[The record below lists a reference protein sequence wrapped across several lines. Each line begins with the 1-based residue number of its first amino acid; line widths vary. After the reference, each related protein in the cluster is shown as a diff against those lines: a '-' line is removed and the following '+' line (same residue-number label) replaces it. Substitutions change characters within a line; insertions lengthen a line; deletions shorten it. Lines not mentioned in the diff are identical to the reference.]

1 MTNAKRL
8 AKKLLSV
15 VLCLAMVLPM
25 LLAAGVSP
33 WLAIF
38 DDIVPDA
45 AAAASDIKIIVPET
59 IYLTPS
65 TGSSTAGQY
74 YVNNNADGTAKA
86 AYGTTGEVYVTYPG
100 ATLTSVTAST
110 TSAATLTWS
119 TAIAG
124 KTMSSS
130 ATTGVFTIKLGAGV
144 SAGNTAL
151 VEWVFKFNVNGK
163 TQSHYAYSVA
173 YAPYPQPVGAA
184 AESIS
189 GRGASD
195 ARQAWLGSIL
205 WVDGVHGAT
214 ASNYTGGGTYYPSTS
229 AFLPMTGAFTSS
241 GYGDT
246 RPQNLW
252 ITSSSNGLYPSM
264 SFVESAEDKNHKR
277 TNVVSPEAFL
287 TVDTSRYNNFNQIP
301 NFKVGYMITDAEN
314 ADEGAYYIADYTG
327 HDYQGNDEGD
337 GLDLA
342 SYSNGGSVRDR
353 RADYYNAPHGT
364 VLKSGSDYS
373 RGLKYHDV
381 WNRAISSGLLTI
393 KAAGYNDENNG
404 GALTVHRS
412 AWNNNFVQ
420 IKVTTTNKAGLR
432 AAVQLGTGFAKE
444 NYTTESWNAFYTE
457 LKADALRLGNPA
469 NADSEYNSE
478 YAAMGLATYLYLDA
492 ATNGGVCDVAYDA
505 IVVGIDNSG
514 LYDVYTKYKATREGY
529 AFKGWNTDPNATT
542 GSQNLTVT
550 YNTTVYAIFEKAVKV
565 QFTYLTTAGSA
576 TSSIENI
583 FFYNNDTTKSV
594 TVPMLEGFETVT
606 KKGEFTLLGFRADDQ
621 PAAPTISLGSTLTYD
636 AATVLAT
643 NRYYAVYSRDDLTVT
658 FDNGHED
665 ASGAPAAMTA
675 SQYISAANKRESK
688 DFEIPAT
695 IPTREGYEFLGW
707 ADKKGADAVVQPGGT
722 YTTDVDATLYAVW
735 APTSYKVIY
744 DTNGGNEMTALQYD
758 AENKKAKLGT
768 PSRVGYDFVAWEV
781 VETVGTWVAGD
792 TFEAGTKLL
801 GNSGNVTMKAQWAA
815 KTDIR
820 YSVYHMLQNADATGY
835 DQYKSKIVRG
845 TADAEID
852 ITALVEADI
861 YGYAYDRA
869 EANGE
874 AVAAK
879 TTVLPDGSRV
889 IMLYY
894 DRVDYAV
901 TLETS
906 DGVTAV
912 TGAGDYR
919 YESVATVK
927 ASCAP
932 GYAFVAWV
940 DADGNVV
947 STDAE
952 YSFAVTADVALKAT
966 AQHESYTIT
975 YEDGTVLEY
984 NYGEDFTFKTAEKAG
999 YTFDG
1004 WKIEVVGTRENNWL
1018 ENCTDG
1024 EINTTDAII
1033 TNTMYGDIALTAK
1046 WIANTY
1052 TITYVNDD
1060 DSVIYTGNYTAED
1073 TITLL
1078 TSEKEGAVFVG
1089 WDVSSQDGNWADTYA
1104 GEQEVS
1110 GMYGDVTLKAMY
1122 RDSFFTLV
1130 FDANGGNKVET
1141 MIYAVSGNV
1150 ARPIGATAVLPT
1162 ATRPGYEFDG
1172 WICVASSAGAE
1183 DPDANDWVVDQKYA
1197 AGTSLVGM
1205 SGNAE
1210 FVANWKAKA
1219 FTLTVNKPATVT
1231 YVGDESIETGKN
1243 YTANISVAPGYELGS
1258 KVTVLI
1264 DGEPAYRANYVYATN
1279 ADRSTATL
1287 TVYGSAI
1294 VGDVE
1299 ITVTATPIVYTI
1311 SYASVYP
1318 NHGFATTY
1326 TIESEDITIGEPE
1339 INGHVFAGWTGTGLD
1354 STAKTIV
1361 IPKGSM
1367 GDRTYTATWN
1377 REYKV
1382 VFVNTGDS
1390 VIDSFTFM
1398 EGDEITIPEPTKEYS
1413 KFVHWQ
1419 AEGWG
1424 VETLDPGTYTAKNND
1439 LRLTAVFDD
1448 STTYTVETYYM
1459 NTNGEYVLTDSVDV
1473 PGKFPGET
1481 ATITAEAVEGF
1492 TLDAENSVL
1501 EGEVVV
1507 EGGLTLKK
1515 YYARN
1520 QYIVTV
1526 DKDANVASVS
1536 GEGTYYYEEKVTLI
1550 AAANGGYSIVGWTN
1564 GENTVAGDTIE
1575 VEIGLADVNLSVT
1588 SKANEYTITFKAD
1601 GAEDEVITY
1610 TAESIVNFKT
1620 LAGKDGYDLFWVLD
1634 ADEGNWTAGN
1644 YEPGEYTGKYGNI
1657 IVSAELIAR
1666 DDTVYTVK
1674 TYTQNVENDEYTLI
1688 DTVTKTGTT
1697 ATLVEG
1703 PEEIEGF
1710 EFVPSDE
1717 VNKTIAGDGSTVV
1730 EYKYNR
1736 KVYTVT
1742 FMVLDK
1748 KYVEASYKFGAAI
1761 AEPAKPVANGYI
1773 FRNWGVDAD
1782 NEALE
1787 IADVMGAENLVYT
1800 ATMEARPYTLTYKN
1814 VEGEGFAPVKYYI
1827 YDELT
1832 LPEISKVGYNV
1843 YWTMKEAVDGW
1854 NAGTFASGAKLAA
1867 DKYYGDV
1874 TLYATYVPNQN
1885 TKYIENSYFENVDG
1899 TFGEPTVKELVGDT
1913 DAVVEAPVDVEN
1925 YVTPDASVLTI
1936 AGDGTTVVDYYYYL
1950 AEYTVS
1956 YNVFDEVTTVDYK
1969 VGQTIEKPAD
1979 PEVTGYVF
1987 TGWTPAI
1994 DTVMPNADLSY
2005 KAEFEAIPYTI
2016 TFDANGGSTVES
2028 VTYDIEDTLTLPVSE
2043 LADNYFVG
2051 WEVVSAEGNWA
2062 VGDVIKS
2069 EISAMYGNATLKAVW
2084 SATQSTYTVE
2094 TYFMDAEGN
2103 YGEAASAETITGYVG
2118 DTAVYTAV
2126 ETEGY
2131 SLDTENS
2138 VVEAVIANDGST
2150 VLKAYYARNKYKVK
2164 VTIDGNGAQVVSGA
2178 GEYYFGATVNAEI
2191 SIADH
2196 YELASWTGVEA
2207 DGTTVSF
2214 TMPME
2219 DVEIVAVVTPVVYTF
2234 TVDMKDGTDAQ
2245 VLEYTIE
2252 DTVTIPDNAVRD
2264 AYTFNGWK
2272 LNSVVGNWT
2281 QADIIAA
2288 AELSDKYGNVTISA
2302 TWTAKTYTFAYD
2314 VNGGTMPGS
2323 YYFNEDT
2330 YTAETPIILPQ
2341 PTKAGYS
2348 FAGWTVKAEGDN
2360 NWQAAY
2366 TRSEL
2371 EIGKGMF
2378 GNVVLTA
2385 AWNAVEVDVYV
2396 EHYLQDTYSDDY
2408 LLISKHTIPYA
2419 SGSTIDIAAEAADA
2433 NSTVV
2438 KHSEGQF
2445 SFEKSLVNGAEATTA
2460 VVNADGSTT
2469 IQLYYVLDEH
2479 KVTVVY
2485 ETPEGVEAPE
2495 TFEGSYRF
2503 GQTYNIKSPAIVG
2516 YQPSS
2521 VSVYGTMGESD
2532 VETIT
2537 ITYAAASYK
2546 IKINYIYANGKAAA
2560 EPVTQTVPYGATYS
2574 IVSPEIFDK
2583 YGEPVLGY
2591 TPSQAVVEGVMGG
2604 ENIVIDVIYAIDTHT
2619 LTIHYVYAD
2628 GTVAADDYVAELE
2641 YGYAFNVKSAVI
2653 DGYTAS
2659 SPYVSGTI
2667 TGDTELT
2674 VTYAVNTYTVVFYDY
2689 DGTILSEQNVVYGG
2703 AATAPAAP
2711 VRATDDEYSYEF
2723 KGWSADFSVVNGDM
2737 EIYAEYISTDLSTG
2751 EVDGDDE
2758 PVDNSFFGKIKAF
2771 FQRLIDFFKILF
2783 IIT

>member
-8 AKKLLSV
+8 TKKLLSV

-65 TGSSTAGQY
+65 TGSSTTGQY
-74 YVNNNADGTAKA
+74 YVNNNADGSVKA
-86 AYGTTGEVYVTYPG
+86 ATTSPDTTASISIKYPG
-100 ATLTSVTAST
+100 AKLTSVSAKTSTNVTLPASITGLVGT
-110 TSAATLTWS
+110 TF
-119 TAIAG
+119 G
-124 KTMSSS
+124 SS
-130 ATTGVFTIKLGAGV
+130 ATTVTGAITLGAGV

-151 VEWVFKFNVNGK
+151 IEWTFVFDVNGK
-163 TQSHYAYSVA
+163 TQTHYAYTVA
-173 YAPYPQPVGAA
+173 YAPWYQPVGAA
-184 AESIS
+184 A
-189 GRGASD
+189 RAVGAWHNVYTS
-195 ARQAWLGSIL
+195 SIL
-205 WVDGVHGAT
+205 WVQGVHGYT
-214 ASNYTGGGTYYPSTS
+214 AGSAPNGYYVQTSN
-229 AFLPMTGAFTSS
+229 FLPMLG
-241 GYGDT
+241 
-246 RPQNLW
+246 NLKSPANNDPTTNW
-252 ITSSSNGLYPSM
+252 IQEGSNGLSPTISYQSI
-264 SFVESAEDKNHKR
+264 SESG
-277 TNVVSPEAFL
+277 TNYHARANTISPTAL
-287 TVDTSRYNNFNQIP
+287 LSVDTSRYSNFNQIP
-301 NFKVGYMITDAEN
+301 NFRVSFMITDKEN
-314 ADEGAYYIADYTG
+314 ATTNGDNHNRWYVADYG
-327 HDYQGNDEGD
+327 WR
-337 GLDLA
+337 
-342 SYSNGGSVRDR
+342 NGSS
-353 RADYYNAPHGT
+353 YYNGT
-364 VLKSGSDYS
+364 DRGSSQYTGDWNDSGTILWSGNSDTSCGIKVNQQVWNKAISGVGALNYRIKGAAEGMVGKTITATSWNNDFVNIEVTGLNKSG
-373 RGLKYHDV
+373 L
-381 WNRAISSGLLTI
+381 
-393 KAAGYNDENNG
+393 
-404 GALTVHRS
+404 RS
-412 AWNNNFVQ
+412 AVQ
-420 IKVTTTNKAGLR
+420 FGATI
-432 AAVQLGTGFAKE
+432 AKE
-444 NYTTESWNAFYTE
+444 NYTADTWNTFYAA
-457 LKADALRLGNPA
+457 LKADALKLGNPA
-469 NADSEYNSE
+469 ATNAEYDSE

-492 ATNGGVCDVAYDA
+492 ATNGGVCNVAYDA

-550 YNTTVYAIFEKAVKV
+550 YNTKVYAIFEKAVKV

-594 TVPMLEGFETVT
+594 TVPMLEDFKTVT

-658 FDNGHED
+658 FDNSHED

-688 DFEIPAT
+688 DFAIPAT

-722 YTTDVDATLYAVW
+722 YTTNVDATLYAVW
-735 APTSYKVIY
+735 APTSYKVTY

-792 TFEAGTKLL
+792 KFEAGTKLL
-801 GNSGNVTMKAQWAA
+801 GNSGNVTMKALWAA

-820 YSVYHMLQNADATGY
+820 YSVYQMLQNADATGY

-861 YGYAYDRA
+861 YGYAYNRA

-874 AVAAK
+874 AVPAK

-940 DADGNVV
+940 DAGGNVV

-984 NYGEDFTFKTAEKAG
+984 NYGDDFTFKTAEKAG

-1060 DSVIYTGNYTAED
+1060 DSVISTGTYTAED
-1073 TITLL
+1073 TLTLQ
-1078 TSEKEGAVFVG
+1078 TASKEGAVFVG
-1089 WDVSSQDGNWADTYA
+1089 WDVSSPDGNWADTYA

-1122 RDSFFTLV
+1122 RDSYFTLV
-1130 FDANGGNKVET
+1130 FDADGGNKVET

-1172 WICVASSAGAE
+1172 WTCVASSAGAD
-1183 DPDANDWVVDQKYA
+1183 DPAANDWVVDQKYA
-1197 AGTSLVGM
+1197 AGDSLVGM

-1210 FVANWKAKA
+1210 FVANWNAKA

-1243 YTANISVAPGYELGS
+1243 YTANISVDPGYELGS

-1294 VGDVE
+1294 VGNVE

-1354 STAKTIV
+1354 SAAKTIV

-1398 EGDEITIPEPTKEYS
+1398 EGEEITIPEPTKEYS

-1459 NTNGEYVLTDSVDV
+1459 NTNGEYVMTDSVDV

-1520 QYIVTV
+1520 QYTITV
-1526 DKDANVASVS
+1526 EKDANIASVS

-1610 TAESIVNFKT
+1610 TAESTVNFKT

-1674 TYTQNVENDEYTLI
+1674 IYTQNIENDEYTLI
-1688 DTVTKTGTT
+1688 DTQSKTGTT

-1854 NAGTFASGAKLAA
+1854 NAGTFASGAKLEA

-1925 YVTPDASVLTI
+1925 YVTPEASVLTI

-1950 AEYTVS
+1950 AKYTVS
-1956 YNVFDEVTTVDYK
+1956 YKVFDEVTTVDYK

-2028 VTYDIEDTLTLPVSE
+2028 VTYDIEDTLTLPESE

-2094 TYFMDAEGN
+2094 TYFMDENGI
-2103 YGEAASAETITGYVG
+2103 YGEASVSEPITGYVG
-2118 DTAVYTAV
+2118 ETVKYTAV
-2126 ETEGY
+2126 ETAGY
-2131 SLDTENS
+2131 SLDTANS

-2150 VLKAYYARNKYKVK
+2150 VLKAYYARNKYKVTVK
-2164 VTIDGNGAQVVSGA
+2164 IEGNGAQVVSGE

-2191 SIADH
+2191 SIDEH

-2219 DVEIVAVVTPVVYTF
+2219 DVEIKAVVTPVVYTF
-2234 TVDMKDGTDAQ
+2234 TVDMKDGSEAQ
-2245 VLEYTIE
+2245 VIEYTIE
-2252 DTVTIPDNAVRD
+2252 DTVKIPENAERD
-2264 AYTFNGWK
+2264 AYTFNGWN

-2281 QADIIAA
+2281 QADIVSAT
-2288 AELSDKYGNVTISA
+2288 ELDGKYGNVTISA

-2341 PTKAGYS
+2341 PTKAGYI
-2348 FAGWTVKAEGDN
+2348 FAGWTVAAEGDN
-2360 NWQAAY
+2360 NWQDAY

-2371 EIGKGMF
+2371 EIGKGMY

-2385 AWNAVEVDVYV
+2385 AWTAVEVNVYV
-2396 EHYLQDTYSDDY
+2396 EHYRQDTWSDEY
-2408 LLISKHTIPYA
+2408 LLIAKQNISYA
-2419 SGSTIDIAAEAADA
+2419 ADSTIDISAEVADK
-2433 NSTVV
+2433 NSNII
-2438 KHSEGQF
+2438 KHAEGQF
-2445 SFEKSLVNGAEATTA
+2445 HFEKALVDGVEATTA
-2460 VVNADGSTT
+2460 VVAADGSTT
-2469 IQLYYVLDEH
+2469 IQIYYLLDSH
-2479 KVTVVY
+2479 KVTIEYV
-2485 ETPEGVEAPE
+2485 TPDGVEAPA
-2495 TFEGSYRF
+2495 TFEDSYRF
-2503 GQTYNIKSPAIVG
+2503 GQTYNIKSPEVIG
-2516 YQPSS
+2516 YNPSTVT
-2521 VSVYGTMGESD
+2521 VSGTMGTDD
-2532 VETIT
+2532 VKAT
-2537 ITYAAASYK
+2537 ITYSIASYK
-2546 IKINYIYANGKAAA
+2546 LTVNYIYANRKAAA
-2560 EPVTQTVPYGATYS
+2560 ESVTQTLPYGTAYS
-2574 IVSPEIFDK
+2574 IASPDLVDK
-2583 YGEPVLGY
+2583 YGNPVYGY
-2591 TPSQAVVEGVMGG
+2591 TPSQAVVEGIMGN
-2604 ENIVIDVIYAIDTHT
+2604 ENIEIDVVYGIDTHT
-2619 LTIHYVYAD
+2619 LTIHYEYAD
-2628 GTVAADDYVAELE
+2628 GTKAADDYVANLE
-2641 YGYAFNVKSAVI
+2641 YGYAYNVKSAVV

-2667 TGDTELT
+2667 TADTELT
-2674 VTYAVNTYTVVFYDY
+2674 VTYAVNTYTVIFRDY
-2689 DGTILSEQNVVYGG
+2689 DGREIDVQYVVYGG
-2703 AATAPAAP
+2703 AATAPEAP
-2711 VRATDDEYSYEF
+2711 VRAADDKYSYEF
-2723 KGWSADFSVVNGDM
+2723 KGWSADFSNVSGDM
-2737 EIYAEYISTDLSTG
+2737 IIVAEYVSTNLSTG
-2751 EVDGDDE
+2751 ETEGNE
-2758 PVDNSFFGKIKAF
+2758 PVDDSFFGRLKAF
-2771 FQRLIDFFKILF
+2771 FQRLIKFFTTLF